1 MAVTESSL
9 LANFLLPP
17 APLAISLSLQ
27 QFTELFPK
35 SRQED
40 ATIPS
45 LYRELQKQ
53 RAQDIERV
61 KQNIAA
67 EIKHGELQQRHIR
80 RIRRTRLRQELGG
93 DTAELA
99 LEAKVR
105 VFLYAK
111 YSSDWPNQLYPEH
124 VSEQQREAHTVES
137 LIPEMEQASEDMEE
151 EVAEM
156 EKEAQIILADIQTTI
171 GDLSDLRYGRFSK
184 TPGATGCDLSTEVL
198 ESLRRIQQLCDDAG
212 KGWKKFPRP
221 WGSRL
226 SWRLSLHENRD
237 YPEQKQNEQQA
248 PNTC

>member
-17 APLAISLSLQ
+17 APLAISVSLQ

-111 YSSDWPNQLYPEH
+111 YSSD
-124 VSEQQREAHTVES
+124 
-137 LIPEMEQASEDMEE
+137 
-151 EVAEM
+151 
-156 EKEAQIILADIQTTI
+156 
-171 GDLSDLRYGRFSK
+171 
-184 TPGATGCDLSTEVL
+184 
-198 ESLRRIQQLCDDAG
+198 
-212 KGWKKFPRP
+212 
-221 WGSRL
+221 
-226 SWRLSLHENRD
+226 
-237 YPEQKQNEQQA
+237 
-248 PNTC
+248 